1 MQGVV
6 GIIVIAPFY
15 GVRKPAGQKK
25 WFLREVD
32 DSFLQAIAVGLEGAC
47 LLHWAKKTWGGGVPL
62 ATAGLSF
69 GGAMAAFAAKMY
81 SGPVA
86 IVPYMGC
93 LGPGEPYIEGMVA

>member
-1 MQGVV
+1 MC
-6 GIIVIAPFY
+6 IILIAPFY
-15 GVRKPAGQKK
+15 GVRKPAEQNK

-32 DSFLQAIAVGLEGAC
+32 DSFLQALGIALETAC
-47 LLHWAKKTWGGGVPL
+47 LLHWAKKTWGEHVPL

-69 GGAMAAFAAKMY
+69 GGAMAGLSAKMY

-93 LGPGEPYIEGMVA
+93 LGPGEPYTEGSVLFP